1 MKSSYKLHEIGSSWW
16 ILLLSAPKPNCF
28 LSPIPWIQI
37 SNYHDFLH
45 WKINT
50 KDQLAAE
57 MKSRVF
63 LATKIKWTFVHTGSE
78 TEQEVLEKTQFTEMW
93 DITYPSLRQKRCLVQ
108 TIPSKILHRK
118 TALCSVSFD
127 PCMIAQVIPLPATFV
142 VATHLPVFKDNI
154 QITVYFHLAV
164 KDAFEKMTVSF
175 KSDQSTFR
183 GFMFRYIMQ
192 SMVRWGTD
200 F

>member
-1 MKSSYKLHEIGSSWW
+1 MRCYFNTTPTTFRSLCLSMSCWMKSSYKLHEIGSSWW

-108 TIPSKILHRK
+108 MIPSKILHRK

-127 PCMIAQVIPLPATFV
+127 PCDSSSHFTSSHICGCNTF
-142 VATHLPVFKDNI
+142 ACF
-154 QITVYFHLAV
+154 
-164 KDAFEKMTVSF
+164 
-175 KSDQSTFR
+175 
-183 GFMFRYIMQ
+183 
-192 SMVRWGTD
+192 
-200 F
+200 